1 MLNPSA
7 LFGLLAVSAAPVAA
21 TVVEANALPLFQG
34 SCQPSCTA
42 RHDGDE
48 PFTLSY
54 KSYKKDSET
63 YIDLRIGDSVFTEL
77 DVVSWLIEDG
87 SPPFYKYVFPRHTMY
102 ALISI
107 RSAYNSYKH
116 YFARRS
122 NSFDYLGLF
131 PNLHYDTVLNRF
143 VSFERVGRE
152 RIKFYYKFEGS
163 RLVEDE
169 DF

>member
-1 MLNPSA
+1 MLKPSA

-34 SCQPSCTA
+34 PCQPSCTA

-77 DVVSWLIEDG
+77 DVVSWFLEDG

-102 ALISI
+102 GLNSI
-107 RSAYNSYKH
+107 RSAHNAYVH
-116 YFARRS
+116 YFMRRDDK
-122 NSFDYLGLF
+122 FDYLGLF
-131 PNLHYDTVLNRF
+131 PQLLYDTTLVRF
-143 VSFERVGRE
+143 VSFEKIDRE
-152 RIKFYYKFEGS
+152 IIKFYYKFEGS

>member
-1 MLNPSA
+1 MLKPSA

-34 SCQPSCTA
+34 PCTPSCTA

-54 KSYKKDSET
+54 KSYKEDFLTFVNLQIGDNLFEG
-63 YIDLRIGDSVFTEL
+63 LRIAPQF
-77 DVVSWLIEDG
+77 IEDE

-102 ALISI
+102 ALIST
-107 RSAYNSYKH
+107 RSAHNSYKH

-122 NSFDYLGLF
+122 NSFDYLGRF